1 MLWECSENAL
11 RMLWE
16 WWRLSEK
23 FTNLTLR
30 QMETDGHRM
39 WLPELLLELKS
50 LLIFVAICS
59 PGDIW
64 RGWRGHPGDTGEI
77 SQLGSSWDL
86 RDLWLSLSVCGK
98 PSHGPMESIWGP
110 LIGQSVISKL
120 CWVLTFQQQ
129 QILSVISS
137 VYLRQSTK
145 VQVRV
150 DINSSINR
158 QWTIGQLKV
167 SIRGLCVFSDWEW
180 CCAGERRLMMIICW
194 NPEIPW
200 LWDNC

>member
-1 MLWECSENAL
+1 
-11 RMLWE
+11 
-16 WWRLSEK
+16 
-23 FTNLTLR
+23 
-30 QMETDGHRM
+30 METDRHTM
-39 WLPELLLELKS
+39 WLPELLPELKS

-64 RGWRGHPGDTGEI
+64 KAWRGHPGDKRRDQSI
-77 SQLGSSWDL
+77 RIKLGPQRPVTVPQCLCKTLSWVNGVHL
-86 RDLWLSLSVCGK
+86 R
-98 PSHGPMESIWGP
+98 PSHWPECDIKALLG
-110 LIGQSVISKL
+110 LDISTA
-120 CWVLTFQQQ
+120 V
-129 QILSVISS
+129 ILSVISS
-137 VYLRQSTK
+137 VYLRQSAK

-150 DINSSINR
+150 DIKSSINR

-180 CCAGERRLMMIICW
+180 CCAGERRLMIIICW